1 MNFYPMTTDA
11 TLAQYCQLLD
21 ALAHEDALKIFL
33 AAKPGITHSTHTR
46 KKLGLTQKRYYTR
59 LRQLL
64 KAGLLE
70 RRDDGYFITTMGS
83 IVYTISQGICDAL
96 QNSDRLTL
104 ADRLQNTKSISADE
118 AKQIL
123 KAISC
128 DNLAGAFNLAD
139 VIHPITLIKD
149 YEQYIDELVNKI
161 DLAQQSI
168 HLICHYT
175 DIRVMEAVI
184 RALNRG
190 VRFTLLTSD
199 QEDLVQKFRMIK
211 MILIPKMAQLFF
223 DMIREQGVRV
233 RRQEV
238 VYSYCIID
246 QQFVVIELP
255 NPLDK
260 TFYLGFGIQ
269 SRDIGGNL
277 TIIFEELYRQGED
290 DPIVNILQKDI
301 AASNF
306 EKRTM
311 APEHMKLFPYL

>member
-1 MNFYPMTTDA
+1 MLNISERDEQHPMITDTTL
-11 TLAQYCQLLD
+11 TQYCQLLD
-21 ALAHEDALKIFL
+21 ALAHEDALQIFL
-33 AAKPGITHSTHTR
+33 AAKTGITHSTRTR

-64 KAGLLE
+64 KTGLLE
-70 RRDDGYFITTMGS
+70 RRDSGYFITTIGS
-83 IVYTISQGICDAL
+83 IVYSVSQGICHAI

-104 ADRLQNTKSISADE
+104 ADRLHRTKSITADE

-128 DNLAGAFNLAD
+128 ENLSGAFNLAD
-139 VIHPITLIKD
+139 VMQPIMMINN
-149 YEQYIDELVNKI
+149 YEQYIDEVVSKI
-161 DLAQQSI
+161 DAAQQSI

-175 DIRVMEAVI
+175 DIRVMEAII

-190 VRFTLLTSD
+190 VRFTFLTSD

-211 MILIPKMAQLFF
+211 MILIPKMARLFF

-238 VYSYCIID
+238 LYSYCIID
-246 QQFVVIELP
+246 QQYTVIELP

-260 TFYLGFGIQ
+260 SVLLQQPLSLRHITYL
-269 SRDIGGNL
+269 
-277 TIIFEELYRQGED
+277 IFLY
-290 DPIVNILQKDI
+290 
-301 AASNF
+301 
-306 EKRTM
+306 
-311 APEHMKLFPYL
+311 

>member
-1 MNFYPMTTDA
+1 MISDTTL
-11 TLAQYCQLLD
+11 TQYCQLLD

-33 AAKPGITHSTHTR
+33 AAKTGIIHSTHTR

-64 KAGLLE
+64 KTGLLE
-70 RRDDGYFITTMGS
+70 RRDNGYFITTIGS
-83 IVYTISQGICDAL
+83 IVYSVSQGICDAL

-104 ADRLQNTKSISADE
+104 ADRLQKTKSISPDE

-128 DNLAGAFNLAD
+128 ENLSGAFNLAD
-139 VIHPITLIKD
+139 VIHPIMMISE
-149 YEQYIDELVNKI
+149 YEQYIDELVSKI
-161 DLAQQSI
+161 DLAEHSI
-168 HLICHYT
+168 SLICHYT

-190 VRFTLLTSD
+190 VQFTLLTSD

-211 MILIPKMAQLFF
+211 MILIPKMARLFF

-238 VYSYCIID
+238 LYSYCIID
-246 QQFVVIELP
+246 QQYAVIELP

-260 TFYLGFGIQ
+260 TFYLGFGIH
-269 SRDIGGNL
+269 SKDISANL
-277 TIIFEELYRQGED
+277 TQIFENLYQQGEE

-301 AASNF
+301 SASNF
-306 EKRTM
+306 EKRVM
-311 APEHMKLFPYL
+311 SPEHMKLFPYL

>member
-1 MNFYPMTTDA
+1 MTTDT
-11 TLAQYCQLLD
+11 TLTQYCQLLD

-33 AAKPGITHSTHTR
+33 AAKAGITHSTHTR

-64 KAGLLE
+64 KTGLLE
-70 RRDDGYFITTMGS
+70 RRENGYFITTIGS
-83 IVYTISQGICDAL
+83 IVYAVSQGIFDAL
-96 QNSDRLTL
+96 QNSDRLIL
-104 ADRLQNTKSISADE
+104 ADRLQKTKSITTDE

-128 DNLAGAFNLAD
+128 DNLSGAINFAD
-139 VIHPITLIKD
+139 VIHPVKMINN
-149 YEQYIDELVNKI
+149 YEQYIDEMVSKI
-161 DLAQQSI
+161 DAAQQSI

-175 DIRVMEAVI
+175 DIRVMEAI
-184 RALNRG
+184 TRALNRG

-211 MILIPKMAQLFF
+211 MILIPKMARLFF

-238 VYSYCIID
+238 LYSYCVID
-246 QQFVVIELP
+246 QQFTIIELP

-269 SRDIGGNL
+269 STEISENL
-277 TIIFEELYRQGED
+277 TQIFEDLYRQAEE

-301 AASNF
+301 SASNF
-306 EKRTM
+306 KKHAM
-311 APEHMKLFPYL
+311 SPEHMKLFPYL

>member
-1 MNFYPMTTDA
+1 MTTDT
-11 TLAQYCQLLD
+11 TLSQYCQLLD

-33 AAKPGITHSTHTR
+33 AAKTGITHSTHTR

-59 LRQLL
+59 LRHLL
-64 KAGLLE
+64 KTGLLE
-70 RRDDGYFITTMGS
+70 RRDNGYYITTMGS
-83 IVYTISQGICDAL
+83 IVYTVSQGICDAL
-96 QNSDRLTL
+96 EHSDRLTL
-104 ADRLQNTKSISADE
+104 ADRLQKTKSITADE

-128 DNLAGAFNLAD
+128 ETLSGAFNLAD
-139 VIHPITLIKD
+139 IVHPITMINE
-149 YEQYIDELVNKI
+149 YEQYIDELVSTI
-161 DLAQQSI
+161 DRAQQSI
-168 HLICHYT
+168 YLICHYT

-211 MILIPKMAQLFF
+211 MILIPKMARLFF
-223 DMIREQGVRV
+223 DMIKEQGVRV

-238 VYSYCIID
+238 LFSYCVID
-246 QQFVVIELP
+246 QQFTVIELP

-260 TFYLGFGIQ
+260 TFNLGFGIQ
-269 SRDIGGNL
+269 SRDISMNL
-277 TIIFEELYRQGED
+277 IQIFEELYRQGEE

-301 AASNF
+301 TTSNV
-306 EKRTM
+306 ENRVISS
-311 APEHMKLFPYL
+311 EHMKLFPYL

>member
-1 MNFYPMTTDA
+1 MTTDT
-11 TLAQYCQLLD
+11 TLTQYCQLLD

-33 AAKPGITHSTHTR
+33 AAKTGITHSTYTR

-64 KAGLLE
+64 KTGLLE
-70 RRDDGYFITTMGS
+70 RQDNGYVITTIGS
-83 IVYTISQGICDAL
+83 IVYAVSQGICDAL
-96 QNSDRLTL
+96 QNSDRITL
-104 ADRLQNTKSISADE
+104 ADQLQKTKSITAYE

-128 DNLAGAFNLAD
+128 DNLSGAINLAD
-139 VIHPITLIKD
+139 VIHPIMMISN
-149 YEQYIDELVNKI
+149 YEQYIDELVSKI
-161 DLAQQSI
+161 DAAQQSI

-175 DIRVMEAVI
+175 DIRVMEAII

-190 VRFTLLTSD
+190 VRFTFLTSD

-211 MILIPKMAQLFF
+211 MILIPKMARLFF

-238 VYSYCIID
+238 LYSYCIID
-246 QQFVVIELP
+246 QQFAVIELP

-260 TFYLGFGIQ
+260 TFFLGFGIQ
-269 SRDIGGNL
+269 SKDVSANL
-277 TIIFEELYRQGED
+277 TQIFEDLYRQGEE

-301 AASNF
+301 SASNF
-306 EKRTM
+306 EKC
-311 APEHMKLFPYL
+311 AISPEHMKLFPYL

>member
-1 MNFYPMTTDA
+1 MINDN
-11 TLAQYCQLLD
+11 TLTQYSQLLD

-33 AAKPGITHSTHTR
+33 AAKTGITHSTHTR

-64 KAGLLE
+64 KTGLLE
-70 RRDDGYFITTMGS
+70 RRDDGYFITTIGS
-83 IVYTISQGICDAL
+83 IVYSVSQGICDAL

-104 ADRLQNTKSISADE
+104 ADRLQTTKSITADE

-123 KAISC
+123 KALSC
-128 DNLAGAFNLAD
+128 ENLSGAFNLAD
-139 VIHPITLIKD
+139 VIRPIMMINN
-149 YEQYIDELVNKI
+149 YEQYIEELVSKI
-161 DLAQQSI
+161 DEAQRSI

-175 DIRVMEAVI
+175 DIRVMEAII

-190 VRFTLLTSD
+190 VHFTLLTSD

-211 MILIPKMAQLFF
+211 MILIPKMAKLFF

-238 VYSYCIID
+238 LYSYCIID
-246 QQFVVIELP
+246 QQFTAIELP

-260 TFYLGFGIQ
+260 SFYLGFGIQ
-269 SRDIGGNL
+269 SKDVSANL
-277 TIIFEELYRQGED
+277 AQIFDDLYRQGEE
-290 DPIVNILQKDI
+290 DPIVEILQRDI
-301 AASNF
+301 SASNF
-306 EKRTM
+306 EKH
-311 APEHMKLFPYL
+311 AVPIKNMKLFPYL